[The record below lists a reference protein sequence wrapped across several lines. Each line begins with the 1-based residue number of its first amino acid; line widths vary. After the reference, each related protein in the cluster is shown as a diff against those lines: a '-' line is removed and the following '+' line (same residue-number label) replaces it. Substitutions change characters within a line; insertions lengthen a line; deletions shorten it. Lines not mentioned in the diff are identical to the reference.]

1 MAAGLSYRAIV
12 ELINSDNEAGLK
24 SFLETRHANVDDKHE
39 VKVPRFQNRTI
50 SIQKKLILD
59 VIFFRN
65 TYLLFFPSVV
75 SD

>member
-39 VKVPRFQNRTI
+39 VKVD
-50 SIQKKLILD
+50 D
-59 VIFFRN
+59 VC
-65 TYLLFFPSVV
+65 
-75 SD
+75 

>member
-39 VKVPRFQNRTI
+39 VQTEL
-50 SIQKKLILD
+50 QKK
-59 VIFFRN
+59 
-65 TYLLFFPSVV
+65 T
-75 SD
+75 